1 MPKGLL
7 LVIGAFAIGLTVAAF
22 MEQDYASGTFSLIIG
37 VAVLINMIV
46 KWFIDLDKEM
56 EGED

>member
-1 MPKGLL
+1 MSKGMLL
-7 LVIGAFAIGLTVAAF
+7 FIGALAIGLTVAAF

-46 KWFIDLDKEM
+46 KWFIDLGREM
-56 EGED
+56 GEEE